1 MTANICPECGQPIAS
16 DDINLK
22 EGVALCRAC
31 GKLSRLADIA
41 DQPSVDAA
49 ELTTPPR
56 GCSYQEQIGGGL
68 VVRASH
74 RSIGAAAATLGLCL
88 FWNGIVSV
96 FVLVAIAGLY
106 TNMVG
111 PLPKWF
117 PVPGSGKN
125 GGLGP
130 GMPLGETLFLCI
142 FLTPFV
148 LVGSGLLL
156 AFFTYLLGRTE
167 LVVAGDTGRVRTGFG
182 PLNWTR
188 RFDVARVTR
197 VAIGQTAYTQNN
209 QTKPLIVID
218 ADRTIKFGSM
228 LTDARRAWM
237 LGILRRRL
245 SPAGRGS
252 RRAGAPVPLA
262 HR

>member
-1 MTANICPECGQPIAS
+1 MSMNICPECGQPIAS

-49 ELTTPPR
+49 ELTTPPP
-56 GCSYQEQIGGGL
+56 GCSYQEQLGGGL

-74 RSIGAAAATLGLCL
+74 RSIGAAIGTLAICL

-96 FVLVAIAGLY
+96 FVLFAIAGLY
-106 TNMVG
+106 THLVG

-117 PVPGSGKN
+117 PVPSSGKN
-125 GGLGP
+125 GSLGP
-130 GMPLGETLFLCI
+130 GIPLGETIFLCI
-142 FLTPFV
+142 FLMPFV
-148 LVGSGLLL
+148 LVGSGLVL

-167 LVVAGDTGRVRTGFG
+167 LVVTGDTGRIRTGIG

-188 RFDVARVTR
+188 RFDVSRVTR

-209 QTKPLIVID
+209 QSKPLIVID

-228 LTDARRAWM
+228 LSEVRRAWM
-237 LGILRRRL
+237 LSVLRLRL
-245 SPAGRGS
+245 FPAAQRGRTGGS
-252 RRAGAPVPLA
+252 LPLS